1 MATPEA
7 EEFAALLRELKDRS
21 GRSYGV
27 LAGKLHVSTSTLHR
41 YCNGDAVPTEYAP
54 VERLARLCAAT
65 PDEHVELHRRWILAD
80 GARRR
85 ARAEGAA
92 PETVPEAAAVPPAAS
107 GVVPGT
113 VAPVAVAGT
122 VQEPAEPEAVPGAET
137 VLAARTRN
145 PKRLRIAL
153 AAGAV
158 VALAVPAAFI
168 ASHAATQDPDG
179 KGKPVAGASAPP
191 GTAASPRTPSASPS
205 GSAAPSASPSGSP
218 SASPSPS
225 RAATPP
231 ATVGVPLRV
240 GISSYNWDS
249 PCGQYYLLDQ
259 EPDAVP
265 PPPAPQDNRGWAR
278 ALGGVDGGHMQ
289 LQLTATGKS
298 ADSVVLNAVH
308 VRVVGRNAPL
318 DWKAYSMGDG
328 CGSGVTPQTFDVDL
342 DAAHPLVKPVA
353 GQNGDTVVPAKDFPY
368 KVASNDPQVLN
379 LDVHTEG
386 HDISWY
392 LELDWSSGD
401 RRGTVRVDDGG
412 EPFRTSAIEGRT
424 EYGYWPD
431 KGEWVARSGQ

>member
-65 PDEHVELHRRWILAD
+65 PDELVELHRRWILAD
-80 GARRR
+80 GARKR
-85 ARAEGAA
+85 ARVEGAA
-92 PETVPEAAAVPPAAS
+92 PEAVAEAAPEAAVPEVAPDVAPGASVPAAD
-107 GVVPGT
+107 
-113 VAPVAVAGT
+113 VAPRGR
-122 VQEPAEPEAVPGAET
+122 G
-137 VLAARTRN
+137 
-145 PKRLRIAL
+145 PKRLRIGL

-158 VALAVPAAFI
+158 VVLAVPAAI
-168 ASHAATQDPDG
+168 
-179 KGKPVAGASAPP
+179 VAGRAVAGDEDGTRTGAVSGAGAPP
-191 GTAASPRTPSASPS
+191 GTAAPRSTS
-205 GSAAPSASPSGSP
+205 PSASPSGSP
-218 SASPSPS
+218 SASTSPSGSQSASPS
-225 RAATPP
+225 RSRATTRPET
-231 ATVGVPLRV
+231 AGVPLRV
-240 GISSYNWDS
+240 GVSSYNWDS

-259 EPDAVP
+259 APAAVP

-278 ALGGVDGGHMQ
+278 ALGGVDGGHML
-289 LQLTATGKS
+289 LQLTATGKT

-308 VRVVGRNAPL
+308 LRVVTRNAPL
-318 DWKAYSMGDG
+318 DWNAYSMGDG
-328 CGSGVTPQTFDVDL
+328 CGSGVTPQTFDIDL

-353 GQNGDTVVPAKDFPY
+353 GQQGDTVVPAKDFPY

-379 LDVHTEG
+379 LDLHTEG
-386 HDISWY
+386 HDVSWY

-401 RRGTVRVDDGG
+401 RRGTVRIDDGG
-412 EPFRTSAIEGRT
+412 KPFRTSAIKGPT

-431 KGEWVARSGQ
+431 KSSWVEQPKSS